1 MAATR
6 EPDPDDLPPPE
17 EPLEGDAP
25 AEGDEPPVRPMTGR
39 QKAERLFFELIR
51 DCGSDLVRMPSSC
64 RVYLSRYLA
73 NYPDEADLLMAVINK
88 GIPNRLL
95 QHEAKRGYNEYLDEE
110 IRRFAKGQKVE
121 WIDAKWAVES
131 WAEGIGRPRG
141 FRYVE
146 PVVTV
151 EDLYPDPD
159 KDKKYD
165 NFVKAAMIFI
175 VGAGGFF
182 GTFVAIALIPIFMWA
197 LEGSIVALTGGLGGA
212 LMEQDDEWSIFLLAF
227 IAAGGFGLVGAAA
240 AIVAW
245 IFAGGDEEPWAT
257 ASVAS
262 GTAFTTVFICLG
274 VTMMCCI
281 PPLFLP
287 FVHIGCVFAATYKSA
302 ARGGNY

>member
-1 MAATR
+1 MAA
-6 EPDPDDLPPPE
+6 PDHAPKPDDDRPPD
-17 EPLEGDAP
+17 DAP
-25 AEGDEPPVRPMTGR
+25 DGGEVERPVTGR
-39 QKAERLFFELIR
+39 EKAERLFYELLR
-51 DCGSDLVRMPSSC
+51 DCGTDLVRMPSSC

-73 NYPDEADLLMAVINK
+73 NFPDEADLLMGVIQR
-88 GIPNRLL
+88 GIPGRLL
-95 QHEAKRGYNEYLDEE
+95 QHEAKRGYSDFLDEE
-110 IRRFAKGQKVE
+110 IRRFVKSEKVQ
-121 WIDAKWAVES
+121 WADAKWAVET
-131 WAEGIGRPRG
+131 WAKGVGRPRG
-141 FRYVE
+141 FKHVASTVPVE
-146 PVVTV
+146 
-151 EDLYPDPD
+151 ELYPDPER
-159 KDKKYD
+159 DKKYE

-182 GTFVAIALIPIFMWA
+182 GTFMAVALIPIFMWA
-197 LEGSIVALTGGLGGA
+197 LEGSLVALTAGAAGGM
-212 LMEQDDEWSIFLLAF
+212 MEESDDLAIFLVAF

-274 VTMMCCI
+274 ITMMCCI

-287 FVHIGCVFAATYKSA
+287 FVHIACVFIATYKSA